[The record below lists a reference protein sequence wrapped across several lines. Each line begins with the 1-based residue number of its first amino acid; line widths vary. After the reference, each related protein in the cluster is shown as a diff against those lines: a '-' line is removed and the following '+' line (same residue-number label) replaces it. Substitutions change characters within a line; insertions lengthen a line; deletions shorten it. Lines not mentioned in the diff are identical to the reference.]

1 MVYKSIRRLDGCAY
15 AVKRLAHRVRSER
28 DRSRVLREAY
38 ASAALA
44 DCPKLVRYHDAWID
58 DGHLHIQT
66 ELCPGGCLDRLAF
79 PADYRTQVGPQSSE
93 SPREQAY
100 ARSREIGQ
108 KRTLGRAGSAPLA
121 LILCEVVGLVLRL

>member
-1 MVYKSIRRLDGCAY
+1 VYKSIRRLDGCAY

-66 ELCPGGCLDRLAF
+66 ELCPGGCLDRLVF
-79 PADYRTQVGPQSSE
+79 PADYRTQVGPQSIKYFKGKQIQRAERVGGIEPSGQ
-93 SPREQAY
+93 SPSPAC
-100 ARSREIGQ
+100 A
-108 KRTLGRAGSAPLA
+108 
-121 LILCEVVGLVLRL
+121 